1 MILMILKIKNLSFF
15 SEKDN
20 YWIIWKINNDYEIPS
35 LNLFKKI
42 AKNKAKINISIFG
55 MFSKKKYSNKENYI
69 FIYDKDWSKN
79 ISQIGI
85 YYYKINSN
93 FNIIPNKENY
103 MNYSLIADKSNIK
116 YLVTYYDE
124 NNIINGKLYL
134 LNYNKNKIIVYED
147 IIGNNLNEA
156 LFKS

>member
-1 MILMILKIKNLSFF
+1 
-15 SEKDN
+15 
-20 YWIIWKINNDYEIPS
+20 
-35 LNLFKKI
+35 
-42 AKNKAKINISIFG
+42 
-55 MFSKKKYSNKENYI
+55 
-69 FIYDKDWSKN
+69 
-79 ISQIGI
+79 
-85 YYYKINSN
+85 
-93 FNIIPNKENY
+93 

-116 YLVTYYDE
+116 YLVIYYDE

>member
-20 YWIIWKINNDYEIPS
+20 YWIIWKINNDYD
-35 LNLFKKI
+35 KKI
-42 AKNKAKINISIFG
+42 TKNEAKINISIFS

-116 YLVTYYDE
+116 YLVSYYDE

-134 LNYNKNKIIVYED
+134 LNYNKNNILVYE
-147 IIGNNLNEA
+147 ITIGNNLNKA

>member
-1 MILMILKIKNLSFF
+1 
-15 SEKDN
+15 
-20 YWIIWKINNDYEIPS
+20 
-35 LNLFKKI
+35 
-42 AKNKAKINISIFG
+42 
-55 MFSKKKYSNKENYI
+55 
-69 FIYDKDWSKN
+69 
-79 ISQIGI
+79 
-85 YYYKINSN
+85 
-93 FNIIPNKENY
+93 